1 MKGAVVIMTTEKLY
15 DTIKSW
21 RDLVTAEGMIGMSC
35 EMDNVLKQLEA
46 DMLIEQSKKSGTKS
60 IVTAANRIIKNAESL
75 KRSPMLEGMFT
86 NRTRDGSTLYCVCD
100 SFVAIR
106 FNEKPLLP
114 EIDENWRGQEMQ
126 LEHIVKPMDDS
137 KEIVLPDIGEL
148 KVYIKTHKIKEKNN
162 PKKVADYLLD
172 EELNL
177 WVNPQYLLNAMECL
191 PDCEVYAVNSI
202 SPIYVTAE
210 NGDGVVMPV
219 KHK

>member
-1 MKGAVVIMTTEKLY
+1 MTTEKLY
-15 DTIKSW
+15 DIIKSW
-21 RDLVTAEGMIGMSC
+21 SVRIHDEGFLMMEN
-35 EMDNVLKQLEA
+35 EMLDVLKSLES

-75 KRSPMLEGMFT
+75 KKPLLAGMFT
-86 NRTRDGSTLYCVCD
+86 NQTRDGSMLSCVCD
-100 SFVAIR
+100 SYVAIR

-114 EIDENWRGQEMQ
+114 EIDEKYHGQEMQ
-126 LEHIVKPMDDS
+126 LEQIVKPMDGS
-137 KEIVLPDIGEL
+137 KKIALPDIGEL

-162 PKKVADYLLD
+162 PKKVADYLLN

-191 PDCEVYAVNSI
+191 PDCKAYAANRI
-202 SPIYVTAE
+202 SPIYFKAE

-219 KHK
+219 NHK

>member
-1 MKGAVVIMTTEKLY
+1 MTTEKLY
-15 DTIKSW
+15 DIIKAWSV
-21 RDLVTAEGMIGMSC
+21 RIHDEGFLMMEN
-35 EMDNVLKQLEA
+35 EMLDVLKSLEA
-46 DMLIEQSKKSGTKS
+46 DMLIEQSKKSGNKS

-75 KRSPMLEGMFT
+75 KKPLLAGMFT
-86 NRTRDGSTLYCVCD
+86 NQTRDGSTLYCVCD

-114 EIDENWRGQEMQ
+114 EIDSKYHGQEMQ
-126 LEHIVKPMDDS
+126 LEQIVKPMDGS
-137 KEIVLPDIGEL
+137 KEIALPDIGEL

-162 PKKVADYLLD
+162 PKTVADYLLD

-191 PDCEVYAVNSI
+191 PDCKAYAANRI
-202 SPIYVTAE
+202 SPIYFKAE

-219 KHK
+219 NHK

>member
-1 MKGAVVIMTTEKLY
+1 MTTEKLY
-15 DTIKSW
+15 DIIKSW
-21 RDLVTAEGMIGMSC
+21 SVRIHDEGFLMMEN
-35 EMDNVLKQLEA
+35 EMLDVLKSLED

-75 KRSPMLEGMFT
+75 KKPLLAGMFT
-86 NRTRDGSTLYCVCD
+86 NQTRDGSTLYCVCD
-100 SFVAIR
+100 SYVAIR

-114 EIDENWRGQEMQ
+114 EIDEKYHGQEMQ
-126 LEHIVKPMDDS
+126 LEHIVKPMDGS
-137 KEIVLPDIGEL
+137 KEINLPDISEL

-191 PDCEVYAVNSI
+191 PDCKAYAANRI
-202 SPIYVTAE
+202 SPIYFKAE

-219 KHK
+219 NHK

>member
-1 MKGAVVIMTTEKLY
+1 MTNEKLY

-21 RDLVTAEGMIGMSC
+21 RDSCDTAGLYLIAKD
-35 EMDNVLKQLEA
+35 MDATLKQLEA
-46 DMLIEQSKKSGTKS
+46 DMLMEQSKKFGTKS

-75 KRSPMLEGMFT
+75 KRSPILEGMFT
-86 NRTRDGSTLYCVCD
+86 NQTRYGLTLYCVCD

-114 EIDENWRGQEMQ
+114 EIDKKWHGQEMQ
-126 LEHIVKPMDDS
+126 LEYIVKKPDFS
-137 KEIVLPDIGEL
+137 KEIALPDIGEL

-162 PKKVADYLLD
+162 PKKVADYLLN

-191 PDCEVYAVNSI
+191 PDCKAYAANSI
-202 SPIYVTAE
+202 NPIYVTAE
-210 NGDGVVMPV
+210 NGDGCVCPV
-219 KHK
+219 RHG

>member
-1 MKGAVVIMTTEKLY
+1 MTTEKLY
-15 DTIKSW
+15 DTIKVW
-21 RDLVTAEGMIGMSC
+21 RDAIIIEGMTSMAY

-75 KRSPMLEGMFT
+75 KKPLLAGMFT
-86 NRTRDGSTLYCVCD
+86 NQTRDGSTLYCVCD

-114 EIDENWRGQEMQ
+114 EIDEKYHGQEMQ
-126 LEHIVKPMDDS
+126 LEQIVKPMDGS
-137 KEIVLPDIGEL
+137 KEIELPDISEL
-148 KVYIKTHKIKEKNN
+148 KVFIKTHKIKEKNN

-191 PDCEVYAVNSI
+191 PDCKAYAANRI
-202 SPIYVTAE
+202 SPIYFKAE

-219 KHK
+219 NHK

>member
-1 MKGAVVIMTTEKLY
+1 MTTEKLY
-15 DTIKSW
+15 DIIKSW
-21 RDLVTAEGMIGMSC
+21 SVRIHDEGFLMMEN
-35 EMDNVLKQLEA
+35 EMLDVLKSLES

-60 IVTAANRIIKNAESL
+60 IVTAANRIIKNAESRN
-75 KRSPMLEGMFT
+75 KPMLEGMFT
-86 NRTRDGSTLYCVCD
+86 NQTRDGSTLYCVCD
-100 SFVAIR
+100 SYVAIR

-114 EIDENWRGQEMQ
+114 EIDEKYHGQEMQ
-126 LEHIVKPMDDS
+126 LEQIVKPMDGS
-137 KEIVLPDIGEL
+137 KEIALPDISEL

-191 PDCEVYAVNSI
+191 PDCKAYAANRI
-202 SPIYVTAE
+202 SPIYFKAE

-219 KHK
+219 NHK

>member
-1 MKGAVVIMTTEKLY
+1 MTTEKLY
-15 DTIKSW
+15 DTIKVW
-21 RDLVTAEGMIGMSC
+21 RDSCDTAGLYLIAKD
-35 EMDNVLKQLEA
+35 MDATLKQLEA

-60 IVTAANRIIKNAESL
+60 IVTAGNRIIKNAESTG
-75 KRSPMLEGMFT
+75 RDMLIGMFT

-114 EIDENWRGQEMQ
+114 EIDSKYHGQEMQ
-126 LEHIVKPMDDS
+126 LEHIVKPMDGS
-137 KEIVLPDIGEL
+137 KEIKLPDISEL

-162 PKKVADYLLD
+162 PKKVGDYLLD
-172 EELNL
+172 KELNL

-191 PDCEVYAVNSI
+191 IDCKAYAANSI
-202 SPIYVTAE
+202 SPIYFKAE
-210 NGDGVVMPV
+210 NGDGCVCPV

>member
-1 MKGAVVIMTTEKLY
+1 MTTEKLY
-15 DTIKSW
+15 DIIKAWSV
-21 RDLVTAEGMIGMSC
+21 RIHDEGFLMMEN
-35 EMDNVLKQLEA
+35 EMLDVLKSLEA

-75 KRSPMLEGMFT
+75 KKPLLAGMFT
-86 NRTRDGSTLYCVCD
+86 NQTRDGSTLYCVCD
-100 SFVAIR
+100 SYVAIR

-114 EIDENWRGQEMQ
+114 EIDEKYHGQEMQ
-126 LEHIVKPMDDS
+126 LEQIFKPMDS
-137 KEIVLPDIGEL
+137 AKEIALPDISEL

-162 PKKVADYLLD
+162 PKKVADYLLN

-191 PDCEVYAVNSI
+191 PDCKAYAANRI
-202 SPIYVTAE
+202 SPIYFKAE

-219 KHK
+219 NHK

>member
-1 MKGAVVIMTTEKLY
+1 MTTEKLY
-15 DTIKSW
+15 DIIKTW
-21 RDLVTAEGMIGMSC
+21 RDSVTAEGMIATGA

-75 KRSPMLEGMFT
+75 KKPLLAGMFT
-86 NRTRDGSTLYCVCD
+86 NQTRDGSTLYCVCD

-106 FNEKPLLP
+106 FNDKPFLP
-114 EIDENWRGQEMQ
+114 EIDSKYHGQEMQ
-126 LEHIVKPMDDS
+126 LEQIVKPMDDS
-137 KEIVLPDIGEL
+137 KEINLPDISEL

-162 PKKVADYLLD
+162 PKKVADYLLN

-191 PDCEVYAVNSI
+191 PDCKAYAANRI
-202 SPIYVTAE
+202 SQIYFKAE

-219 KHK
+219 NHK